1 MEFSELDSTFLP
13 DEADDTQPALLFIPD
28 ISGFTR
34 FMHENKI
41 KYSRNLI
48 ADLLETI
55 IEANIINLEVCE
67 IQGDA
72 ILFYKMGPPPTI
84 EEMVNQCKQIFLD
97 FQNYLKIMERDG
109 SLLGTHLSENKL
121 TLKIVAHYGRISV
134 TQIRSYTKLMGMD
147 VILAHRLLKNNI
159 EGSEYVLLSEGYL
172 KTQKP
177 EAVEKC
183 FEWTQLREG
192 STEYEHMGRVR
203 YKYAFLTPLRLLVT
217 DPEVEHNRNHYPN
230 TFSLE
235 VKVQA
240 PLDLV
245 ARIIR
250 NYRLKPAWM
259 QGMKTAQ
266 YDISKSD
273 RSGTYCKCE
282 MEKGGCIEIQTLQ
295 FKAFAD
301 KVEYIEKITNFKMF
315 PNALLFLNA
324 QAAGPHATLLTLE
337 FHYSRV
343 SVGDYFYDSFGR
355 KKMRD
360 LMGKSLKRLKELC
373 EQVRSNMK
381 TK

>member
-1 MEFSELDSTFLP
+1 MEFPEMNSAFLP

-55 IEANIINLEVCE
+55 IEANILNLEVCE

-72 ILFYKMGPPPTI
+72 ILFYKLGAPPTI
-84 EEMVNQCKQIFLD
+84 DEMVNQCKQIFLD

-134 TQIRSYTKLMGMD
+134 TQIRNYTKLMGMD

-172 KTQKP
+172 NTQNP
-177 EAVEKC
+177 EAVEKS
-183 FEWTQLREG
+183 FEWTQLKEG

-217 DPEVEHNRNHYPN
+217 DPEAEHNRHQYPN

-235 VKVQA
+235 AKVHA
-240 PLDLV
+240 PVELV
-245 ARIIR
+245 GRVIR

-266 YDISKSD
+266 YDITKSD

-282 MEKGGCIEIQTLQ
+282 MEKGGVIEIQTLQ
-295 FKAFAD
+295 FKMSD
-301 KVEYIEKITNFKMF
+301 DHVEYIEKITNFKMF
-315 PNALLFLNA
+315 PNALLFLKA
-324 QAAGPHATLLTLE
+324 YATGPHTTLLTLE

-343 SVGDYFYDSFGR
+343 SVGDYFYDFFGR
-355 KKMRD
+355 KQMRD
-360 LMGKSLKRLKELC
+360 FMGKSLKRLKELC
-373 EQVRSNMK
+373 EQMQTSK
-381 TK
+381 IS